1 MKVAVIGAGGVGCFY
16 GTRLLGAGHDVRF
29 LMRSDLETVRAR
41 GLTVHSPDGDFH
53 GPVAAYGDPAEIGA
67 ADLVICSL
75 KATALNVACGLV
87 APCVGPNTRVLVMMN
102 GLGVEEPF
110 AEAFGARRVL
120 GGMAFVCINRIEP
133 GVVRHIAY
141 GQLLFGHC
149 LDDKAMTEEVADLFR
164 AAGVDVVTPGSLKR
178 ARWQKLVWNIPFSTL
193 AISAGGV
200 TTQHILEDDGLRN
213 LAREL
218 MVETIAAANGH
229 ACAIEAEPLIEKM
242 FTTTATMGPYRP
254 SMLVDYEE
262 KRPLEVEAIL
272 GEPVRRA
279 RQVGV
284 AIPRLEMNY
293 HLVRML
299 DRINRGEL
307 EDTARN
313 GP

>member
-1 MKVAVIGAGGVGCFY
+1 M
-16 GTRLLGAGHDVRF
+16 
-29 LMRSDLETVRAR
+29 
-41 GLTVHSPDGDFH
+41 
-53 GPVAAYGDPAEIGA
+53 
-67 ADLVICSL
+67 
-75 KATALNVACGLV
+75 
-87 APCVGPNTRVLVMMN
+87 
-102 GLGVEEPF
+102 
-110 AEAFGARRVL
+110 
-120 GGMAFVCINRIEP
+120 
-133 GVVRHIAY
+133 
-141 GQLLFGHC
+141 
-149 LDDKAMTEEVADLFR
+149 
-164 AAGVDVVTPGSLKR
+164 VTPGSLKR

-200 TTQHILEDDGLRN
+200 NTHHILEDDGLRN

-229 ACAIEAEPLIEKM
+229 ACAIEAGPLIEKM
-242 FTTTATMGPYRP
+242 FTTTSTMGPYRP

-284 AIPRLEMNY
+284 ATPRLEMNY

-307 EDTARN
+307 ENTARDR
-313 GP
+313 P